1 MNVQLGS
8 IVAIATPS
16 APTLLDPIPAPAHT
30 PSLETE
36 EIVDFPLVSSKL
48 PTRATVPQKIMGP
61 NLTPVHPRSQGL
73 FPTPPGNEDDSCFSK
88 KNYKLKTC
96 NKHPTQQGK

>member
-16 APTLLDPIPAPAHT
+16 APTLLDPIPALAHT

-36 EIVDFPLVSSKL
+36 EIVDIKVMVSSK
-48 PTRATVPQKIMGP
+48 
-61 NLTPVHPRSQGL
+61 
-73 FPTPPGNEDDSCFSK
+73 
-88 KNYKLKTC
+88 
-96 NKHPTQQGK
+96 